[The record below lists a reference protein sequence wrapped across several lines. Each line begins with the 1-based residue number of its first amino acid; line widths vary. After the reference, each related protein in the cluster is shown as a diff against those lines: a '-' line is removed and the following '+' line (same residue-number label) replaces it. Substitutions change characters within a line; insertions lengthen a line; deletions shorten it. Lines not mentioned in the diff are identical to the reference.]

1 MLVKIQVA
9 VYNFVTMKTI
19 ENIKKVSL
27 VFFIIT
33 GIAHL
38 GSSILIANDLYL
50 KEAEITHK
58 IMDIPFILTG
68 LLYAFSSLR
77 IALTRPD
84 KSHKKL
90 DILLIVLIILVL
102 IGVMLINLTIPDIAQ

>member
-38 GSSILIANDLYL
+38 GSSILIANELYL

-77 IALTRPD
+77 IALTSPEKD
-84 KSHKKL
+84 HKKL
-90 DILLIVLIILVL
+90 DISLTVIIVLVL
-102 IGVMLINLTIPDIAQ
+102 IGVMCINLLVPDLK

>member
-1 MLVKIQVA
+1 
-9 VYNFVTMKTI
+9 MKTI

-27 VFFIIT
+27 AFFIIT

-38 GSSILIANDLYL
+38 GSSILIANDLFL
-50 KEAEITHK
+50 KQAEIAIK

-68 LLYAFSSLR
+68 LIYAFSSLR
-77 IALTRPD
+77 IALTKPD

-90 DILLIVLIILVL
+90 DILLISIIILVL
-102 IGVMLINLTIPDIAQ
+102 IGVMIINLVIPDIVQ

>member
-9 VYNFVTMKTI
+9 VYNFSTMKTI

-27 VFFIIT
+27 IFFIIT

-38 GSSILIANDLYL
+38 GSSILIANDLFI
-50 KEAEITHK
+50 KEATIAHK

-77 IALTRPD
+77 IALTKPE
-84 KSHKKL
+84 KNHKKL
-90 DILLIVLIILVL
+90 DILLIAIIILVL
-102 IGVMLINLTIPDIAQ
+102 IGIIIINLLIPDITQ

>member
-1 MLVKIQVA
+1 
-9 VYNFVTMKTI
+9 MKTI

-38 GSSILIANDLYL
+38 GSSILIANDLIL
-50 KEAEITHK
+50 KQAEIAIK

-68 LLYAFSSLR
+68 LIYGFSSLR
-77 IALTRPD
+77 IALTKPD

-90 DILLIVLIILVL
+90 DILLIAIIILVL
-102 IGVMLINLTIPDIAQ
+102 IGVMIINLVIPDIVQ

>member
-27 VFFIIT
+27 ILFIIT

-38 GSSILIANDLYL
+38 GSSILIANSLYL
-50 KEAEITHK
+50 KEAQIINK

-68 LLYAFSSLR
+68 LLYGFASLR
-77 IALTRPD
+77 IALSKPD
-84 KSHKKL
+84 KNHKKL
-90 DILLIVLIILVL
+90 DILLLVIIILVL
-102 IGVMLINLTIPDIAQ
+102 VGVMLINLIIPDVAQ

>member
-1 MLVKIQVA
+1 
-9 VYNFVTMKTI
+9 MKTI

-27 VFFIIT
+27 IFFVIT

-38 GSSILIANDLYL
+38 GSSILIANSLFL
-50 KEAEITHK
+50 KEAQITNK

-77 IALTRPD
+77 IALTRPE
-84 KSHKKL
+84 KNHKKL
-90 DILLIVLIILVL
+90 DILLLAIIILVL
-102 IGVMLINLTIPDIAQ
+102 IGLIITNLVIPDLNQ

>member
-1 MLVKIQVA
+1 
-9 VYNFVTMKTI
+9 MKTI

-27 VFFIIT
+27 IFFIIT

-38 GSSILIANDLYL
+38 GSSILIANSLFL

-68 LLYAFSSLR
+68 LLYGLSSLR
-77 IALTRPD
+77 IALTKPD

-90 DILLIVLIILVL
+90 DILLLVIIILVL
-102 IGVMLINLTIPDIAQ
+102 IGVMTINLLIPDLTP